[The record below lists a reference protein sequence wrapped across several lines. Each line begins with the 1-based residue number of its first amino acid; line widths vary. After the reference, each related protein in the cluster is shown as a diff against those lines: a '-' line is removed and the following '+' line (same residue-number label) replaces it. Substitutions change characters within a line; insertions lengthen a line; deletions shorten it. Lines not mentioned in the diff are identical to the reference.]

1 MYKLI
6 CDLCGEPITKDEEHG
21 EYKIK
26 KRWYSWWETGWA
38 KIDAHEECVA
48 AIAAAARERRKE

>member
-1 MYKLI
+1 MYKLF
-6 CDLCGEPITKDEEHG
+6 CDLCGKPITKDEEHS

-48 AIAAAARERRKE
+48 AIVAARKRSEE